1 MLHWPHALV
10 CVVCLLGC
18 KAAGADGEALIE
30 SVGQGQVAFR
40 RKEVVETA
48 LAHTGAVAD
57 FLHAD
62 IAVAARVTQ
71 VAGAVD
77 QALPIEIHSIRHTR
91 MQAVTIQIVQFVDI
105 DRSTLRRKLA
115 DYEIDS

>member
-40 RKEVVETA
+40 RKEMVETA

-62 IAVAARVTQ
+62 IAVAAHVNQ

-77 QALPIEIHSIRHTR
+77 QALTCVGSGIHGNN
-91 MQAVTIQIVQFVDI
+91 IV
-105 DRSTLRRKLA
+105 DRSVKVKPLC
-115 DYEIDS
+115 SCMSGMH